1 MLLSSFVFSSN
12 FFILLRLLFYNIFSI
27 LINLTPLASR
37 SIFETSE
44 GMSKEDSSPDS
55 IEDQYP
61 WMNSEPSPFSSQP
74 NMYNENEEVGVYFGC
89 QNKELSK

>member
-1 MLLSSFVFSSN
+1 MLIITSLTFKSKTSHR
-12 FFILLRLLFYNIFSI
+12 ILV
-27 LINLTPLASR
+27 NLTPLASR

-44 GMSKEDSSPDS
+44 GLSKENSSPDS

-74 NMYNENEEVGVYFGC
+74 NMYNENEEVGSMCNTNNCLAKVGT
-89 QNKELSK
+89 L